1 MKKYLQNDNGYSLL
15 IAIGT
20 ILIFTILGLSLIT
33 LTTNGISKNNTR
45 EQIVQATD
53 LADKGI
59 EFMVDSLQAE
69 LENYVLSG
77 NIGKAQ
83 FQAKLNETIS
93 SGELSC
99 SGGGIEIPGDTG
111 DTTVCI
117 DGKNIQN
124 VYTEKEDGTKI
135 LQELKKQVPMISTGL
150 VDGKERVTTAT
161 VIIGTDAIPDQ
172 LRYALS
178 TNNGGNLYLHG
189 GVEIQGDIKTDN
201 DLIISSNAT
210 WFSGSTAVWQPSVR
224 AKLTASP
231 GSVTPKVIF
240 SKENRAVYDL
250 NKFQDYNNHINGTNL
265 NKAGYYTKYDTMTA
279 AGQTAISNLFFNS
292 PPISVISKPSVPQD
306 TVEITTKI
314 LDRYNAASNKAN
326 YTNNLEIS
334 TTSHPTKGYG
344 KKDAVFVSDTA
355 TESIQETY
363 TYYEDVCVKWDGWWI
378 FKRCVQW
385 EQQERTGTRWVDKN
399 TFKFGNMTI
408 NGGTKYDKKSI
419 TLKGT
424 YYVYGDLTIT
434 NVNLKA
440 DAILYV
446 QGKVDISESTI
457 QGVDENSTMIV
468 FANGNIDMY
477 NLSVNSNQAN
487 ASKIKGF
494 FYTKQDMLMYG
505 VGSNINLTGGI
516 SARRLIL
523 TAVRGDTASGYLSAA
538 QQSQLQNGTAKQYSR
553 LKIIYDED
561 LISTYTEFTRDEE
574 EEYIKSVNTPE
585 MVDRY

>member
-83 FQAKLNETIS
+83 FQAKLNETIT

-99 SGGGIEIPGDTG
+99 TGGGIKIPGDTG

-135 LQELKKQVPMISTGL
+135 LQELKKQVPIISTGL

-240 SKENRAVYDL
+240 SKENRTVYDL

-265 NKAGYYTKYDTMTA
+265 NKAGYYTKYDTTTA

-326 YTNNLEIS
+326 YTNNLAIS
-334 TTSHPTKGYG
+334 TTSHPTKEYA

-378 FKRCVQW
+378 FKRCVEW

-408 NGGTKYDKKSI
+408 NGGTKYDKKSM

-574 EEYIKSVNTPE
+574 EEYIKSVNAPE

>member
-83 FQAKLNETIS
+83 FQTKLNETITS
-93 SGELSC
+93 AELSC
-99 SGGGIEIPGDTG
+99 IGGGIKIPGDTG

-124 VYTEKEDGTKI
+124 VYAEKEDGTKI

-292 PPISVISKPSVPQD
+292 PAISVISKPSVPQD

-314 LDRYNAASNKAN
+314 LDRYNVASNKAN

-334 TTSHPTKGYG
+334 TTSHPTKAYG

-574 EEYIKSVNTPE
+574 EEYIKSVNAPE